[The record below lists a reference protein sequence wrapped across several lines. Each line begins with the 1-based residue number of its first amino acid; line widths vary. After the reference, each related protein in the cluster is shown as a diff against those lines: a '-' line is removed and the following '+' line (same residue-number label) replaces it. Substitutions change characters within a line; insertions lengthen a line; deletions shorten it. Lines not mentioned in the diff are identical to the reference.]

1 MGEYRCVSVSSINKK
16 KYKVVLEGTQTV
28 VMSLYPSEI
37 RRYGL
42 KEGSVLSC
50 SHFEDIMDI
59 LYKRGKERALH
70 YLKDADKTTYQMKSK
85 LKEGYY
91 PEDIIER
98 IIEFLHKYGY
108 VDDVRYVENY
118 ISYNRKRKS
127 IQRMKEDL
135 MNKGIH
141 REVMNSVFEE
151 YSYENAHDEESLLE
165 DYCRKKITS
174 EMDERA
180 QQKLM
185 MSLMRKGFKYDQIK
199 SVVRKVLE
207 ELV

>member
-1 MGEYRCVSVSSINKK
+1 
-16 KYKVVLEGTQTV
+16 
-28 VMSLYPSEI
+28 
-37 RRYGL
+37 
-42 KEGSVLSC
+42 
-50 SHFEDIMDI
+50 
-59 LYKRGKERALH
+59 
-70 YLKDADKTTYQMKSK
+70 
-85 LKEGYY
+85 
-91 PEDIIER
+91 
-98 IIEFLHKYGY
+98 
-108 VDDVRYVENY
+108 
-118 ISYNRKRKS
+118 
-127 IQRMKEDL
+127 MKEDL

-151 YSYENAHDEESLLE
+151 YSYENAQDEESLLE